1 MMQAKVTLLGL
12 AKLEGQLNA
21 GTMLAKNF
29 GLVLLSFLLFLLPP
43 ADTQL
48 TECCQK

>member
-1 MMQAKVTLLGL
+1 MMQAKVTLPGL
-12 AKLEGQLNA
+12 AKLEGQLSA

-29 GLVLLSFLLFLLPP
+29 GLVLLSFLLFRLPP

-48 TECCQK
+48 AKCCQK